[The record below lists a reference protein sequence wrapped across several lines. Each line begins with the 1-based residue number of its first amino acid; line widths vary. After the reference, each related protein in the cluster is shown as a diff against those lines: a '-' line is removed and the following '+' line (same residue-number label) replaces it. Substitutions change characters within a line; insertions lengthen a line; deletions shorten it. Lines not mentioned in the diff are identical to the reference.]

1 MNRQAE
7 AEALGN
13 VAFLPAQSSPQ
24 ASRQEEDRK
33 ASPPGSQQRHF
44 LPASSRSGVQWPSHA
59 RPWDPGPRARNSP
72 GTRKQVPLE
81 DSASQRQQQL
91 GSEDGVMGP

>member
-7 AEALGN
+7 AEALGS

-24 ASRQEEDRK
+24 ASRQEDDRK
-33 ASPPGSQQRHF
+33 ASPPGSQQRPF
-44 LPASSRSGVQWPSHA
+44 LPASSRSGVQWPSHS

-72 GTRKQVPLE
+72 GARKLVPVE
-81 DSASQRQQQL
+81 DWRQQQL
-91 GSEDGVMGP
+91 GCEDGVMGL